1 MTDIKA
7 VEIEGTI
14 KRLRTMADGSI
25 DLTINLPE
33 YCGAQAGLM
42 IAWINELV
50 GGVLEVKK
58 LTEIDNETKK
68 GAKGNSAGVGRR
80 RLGN

>member
-1 MTDIKA
+1 MSDIKA

-33 YCGAQAGLM
+33 YCGAQAGQM

-50 GGVLEVKK
+50 GGVLEVKPK
-58 LTEIDNETKK
+58 DNGNKK
-68 GAKGNSAGVGRR
+68 STLYG
-80 RLGN
+80 LGN